1 MVERAR
7 ALASGPVSFFAA
19 WLVELA
25 RTSLGQIPN
34 RQVRSHIG
42 ISVLILCLGRT
53 DSTHSGPVRKDAAAT
68 DSLQAGTTIRLAL
81 PWPSASGDCKTLAYT
96 VDRIAKR
103 APFASEFLAVT
114 DIVLQPGNDRHQLV
128 GSTLRDAGIES
139 VPREGLAVWVAKLR
153 PLSAVRGFS

>member
-1 MVERAR
+1 
-7 ALASGPVSFFAA
+7 
-19 WLVELA
+19 
-25 RTSLGQIPN
+25 
-34 RQVRSHIG
+34 
-42 ISVLILCLGRT
+42 
-53 DSTHSGPVRKDAAAT
+53 VRKDAAAT

-103 APFASEFLAVT
+103 APSASEFLAVT
-114 DIVLQPGNDRHQLV
+114 DIVLQPGNDQLV

-139 VPREGLAVWVAKLR
+139 VPREGLAVWVAKLS